1 MSGNPIAALIFAAV
15 LAVIGGIMALFPSN
29 PVLQVKDF
37 GRKFGNVH
45 TNTRS
50 LGIVLFLLGLMLISL
65 VRSATR

>member
-1 MSGNPIAALIFAAV
+1 MSGNPIAALIFAAALV
-15 LAVIGGIMALFPSN
+15 VIGGIMALFPNN
-29 PVLQVKDF
+29 PVLQVKDL

-50 LGIVLFLLGLMLISL
+50 FGIALFLLGLMLISL